1 MRARTNLTSSVCFER
16 QQDITGVLPLHD
28 CFSAPGC
35 WWRVTR
41 AAHPPHLAPSLLH
54 SFYLLSDLMV
64 SCLASSPLAETRA
77 AATGSAGTSAVE
89 GVKSAM
95 HRVSEGA
102 RDARDELKSELKA
115 SRS

>member
-1 MRARTNLTSSVCFER
+1 MPCHAIRTAGIIPTDTE
-16 QQDITGVLPLHD
+16 
-28 CFSAPGC
+28 
-35 WWRVTR
+35 
-41 AAHPPHLAPSLLH
+41 SLLRQRGQGLE
-54 SFYLLSDLMV
+54 SRQDEKLMDDAAKAYGEEN
-64 SCLASSPLAETRA
+64 LASGSLAETRA